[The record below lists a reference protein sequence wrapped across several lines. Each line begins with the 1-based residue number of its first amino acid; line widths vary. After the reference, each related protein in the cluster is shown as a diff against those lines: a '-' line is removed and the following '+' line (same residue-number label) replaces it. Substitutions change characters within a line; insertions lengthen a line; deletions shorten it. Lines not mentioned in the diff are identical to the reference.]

1 MTAATRRDLMK
12 GACGF
17 AGGSMLAG
25 MALPAD
31 LDRHSPC
38 EEFPASIWI
47 VSAGGGGR
55 GGAKNVAA
63 TDETQRVLER
73 HGFVV
78 VGRHHEVRSYTKVL
92 SVRRFRSVAEAD
104 AIEREILA
112 GPTGPGTMAY
122 DLRPTAIWVDLGH
135 GGATT

>member
-12 GACGF
+12 GACVF

-25 MALPAD
+25 VALPAG
-31 LDRHSPC
+31 LDRHSPN

-63 TDETQRVLER
+63 TDETQRELER
-73 HGFVV
+73 HGFTV
-78 VGRHHEVRSYTKVL
+78 VGRHHEAARRSLVL
-92 SVRRFRSVAEAD
+92 GVRRFRTAAEAE
-104 AIEREILA
+104 ALEREIMA
-112 GPTGPGTMAY
+112 GPTGPGTLAY
-122 DLRPTAIWVDLGH
+122 DLRPTAILVDLGD
-135 GGATT
+135 GLA